1 MQKIFA
7 TLLFS
12 ALILGACSTGVTS
25 PQAVPAST
33 TEGSIALPTT
43 AVPNPK
49 LILTVGTPHIDQ
61 PADPAADEVTPISPT
76 PLICTFQWANK
87 DLPELSSSLQ
97 QSIQALQPEAQASA
111 FAFGENC
118 VGWGGN
124 IISFSAM
131 ETNFD
136 IYLQVDDLA
145 NESVLG
151 KWIVQVM
158 EVIEN
163 IPAEQIAGPR
173 LGRVSIVFQSSTAQ
187 SVINFDIA
195 QYKQLPPNFNY
206 AEIYE
211 ALKTLQ

>member
-1 MQKIFA
+1 MSKIFA

-12 ALILGACSTGVTS
+12 TLILGACSTGVTS
-25 PQAVPAST
+25 PQPIPPSPTEVPAIIPTVTFT
-33 TEGSIALPTT
+33 T
-43 AVPNPK
+43 
-49 LILTVGTPHIDQ
+49 TP
-61 PADPAADEVTPISPT
+61 V
-76 PLICTFQWANK
+76 ICAWQYAQK
-87 DLPELSSSLQ
+87 DLPELSSSFQ
-97 QSIQALQPEAQASA
+97 RSIQALQPEAQASA

-145 NESVLG
+145 DESVLG

-211 ALKTLQ
+211 ALNALQ